1 MKKMKAIF
9 ILTVTL
15 LFSSIAFASDENKTK
30 EPKSSSNTL
39 ILTGKV
45 TDNQTGEALTG
56 VKIELPGTNLA
67 AYTDFDGSYNIV
79 LPDNGTYKVNYQLI
93 TYETVNEQ
101 KVEAKGNNTI
111 ELDIKLRRL

>member
-1 MKKMKAIF
+1 MKKMKVLF
-9 ILTVTL
+9 ILAATL
-15 LFSSIAFASDENKTK
+15 LFSAFAIANGEKETK
-30 EPKSSSNTL
+30 EPKSSSQTL

-67 AYTDFDGSYNIV
+67 AYTDFDGSYNIA
-79 LPDNGTYKVNYQLI
+79 LPDKGTYKVNYQLI
-93 TYETVNEQ
+93 TYETVTDQ

>member
-1 MKKMKAIF
+1 MKVIF
-9 ILTVTL
+9 ILVATL
-15 LFSSIAFASDENKTK
+15 IFSSFAFANGENKTK
-30 EPKSSSNTL
+30 EPKSSSSAL

-67 AYTDFDGSYNIV
+67 AYTDFDGSYNIT
-79 LPDNGTYKVNYQLI
+79 LPDNGSYKVNYQLI
-93 TYETVNEQ
+93 TYETVTDQ
-101 KVEAKGNNTI
+101 KVEAKGKNTI